1 MKVKELIKQLQEYNQ
16 DAIVMQYQFSVTEKH
31 TTQEFMN
38 EMCVECSG
46 INALDSEAGPEDH
59 YSNYQ
64 SRNQDKENCTHVLLQ
79 GD

>member
-1 MKVKELIKQLQEYNQ
+1 MKVKELIKKLQEYNP
-16 DAIVMQYQFSVTEKH
+16 DAIVMQYQFSVTEEH
-31 TTQEFMN
+31 TTQEFLN

-46 INALDSEAGPEDH
+46 IATLDSEAGPEDH

-64 SRNQDKENCTHVLLQ
+64 SRNQDKENCTHVLLE